1 MEAEPMARL
10 AAELSELVE
19 LEEEPVAVPEEDE
32 ESDESVLEASVDSEP
47 EAEAPALAVLSE
59 LEEEPV
65 AVALEPEL
73 PEPLELPEELSVSLG
88 VPLEVLK

>member
-1 MEAEPMARL
+1 MEAEPMARP

-19 LEEEPVAVPEEDE
+19 LEEEPVAVPEDDE
-32 ESDESVLEASVDSEP
+32 ESDESVLEASVAWEP
-47 EAEAPALAVLSE
+47 EAEAPALAVFSE
-59 LEEEPV
+59 PEAEPV
-65 AVALEPEL
+65 AVALESEL